1 MSTATQAQVR
11 ETTAAYVTPFA
22 VFLAFL
28 ALQDYIPLAQRT
40 EFGLRLLV
48 LSAVIW
54 IFSRGVLSFRVQQ
67 PVTTVLLGVAV
78 FALWIA
84 PDALF
89 PGYRSHW
96 LFQNS
101 ITGTLKASV
110 GGEARQDGLLLF
122 FRSARAIVIVPIVEE
137 LFWRGWLMRWL
148 IDRDFWKVPM
158 GAYQSSAFWITAV
171 LFASEHGPYWEV
183 GLMAGIAYNWW
194 MIRTKSLGDLILA
207 HAVTNGCLCAYVLT
221 THKWEYWF

>member
-1 MSTATQAQVR
+1 LATAIQAQAR

-28 ALQDYIPLAQRT
+28 ALQDYIPLPQRT
-40 EFGLRLLV
+40 EFGLRLVV

-54 IFSRGVLSFRVQQ
+54 FFSRGVISFRVQQ
-67 PVTTVLLGVAV
+67 PLMTVLLGVAV
-78 FALWIA
+78 FVLWIA
-84 PDALF
+84 PDVLF

-110 GGEARQDGLLLF
+110 GGDAQQDSLLLF

-148 IDRDFWKVPM
+148 IDRDFWKVPL
-158 GAYQSSAFWITAV
+158 GAYLASAFWITAV
-171 LFASEHGPYWEV
+171 LFASEHGPYWDV
-183 GLMAGIAYNWW
+183 GLMAGVAYNWW
-194 MIRTKSLGDLILA
+194 MVRTKSLGDLILA
-207 HAVTNGCLCAYVLT
+207 HAVTNGCLCAYVLA